1 MESKQ
6 YDICVT
12 VLRRLRDAG
21 VLDHLV
27 LVGSWCL
34 LLYRHYFE
42 KVGPV
47 YAVRTRDMDFLIPE
61 QKQLRKSVDVPELL
75 SDLGFLKSLR
85 GNDGILIL
93 EHPELMIEFL
103 VPERGRGGANV
114 RDIPELSINAQPLR
128 FMDIPSMLGV
138 ALPFGDV
145 LVKAPHPAAFALHK
159 LLIASR
165 RSKAFKKEKDFD
177 DALHVLELLKKKNE
191 LHVVRDLLAR
201 FPKKWR
207 KKIRSSLVD
216 YSELCAEISS

>member
-6 YDICVT
+6 YDLCLT
-12 VLRRLRDAG
+12 VLSRLRDAG

-61 QKQLRKSVDVPELL
+61 QKQFRKSVDVPALL

-85 GNDGILIL
+85 GSDGILIL

-103 VPERGRGGANV
+103 VPERGRGESGV

-128 FMDIPSMLGV
+128 FMDIPSMLSV
-138 ALPFGDV
+138 VLPFGDV

-159 LLIASR
+159 LLVASR
-165 RSKAFKKEKDFD
+165 RSKAFKKEKDFA
-177 DALHVLELLKKKNE
+177 DALHVLELLGKKDE

-201 FPKKWR
+201 FPKTWQKQ
-207 KKIRSSLVD
+207 IRSSLAD
-216 YSELCAEISS
+216 YSELRAAISP